1 MTLTQPAAGRIIP
14 GTKNQPASIMKKTL
28 AFLLTAAFTL
38 AILPL
43 AASAQTSPVQP
54 FGQPTVLTKEQAQAQ
69 TKTQMAN
76 AQVQYI
82 GILERGFDQ
91 ISNFVTANSYH
102 LTQADVTAGFGE
114 AFSAQVFQE
123 GTLMLSTIIKANKIL
138 GRTDRWLAQD
148 WVVAWIAAYKL
159 DPATGDPLPA
169 Q

>member
-1 MTLTQPAAGRIIP
+1 
-14 GTKNQPASIMKKTL
+14 MKKTL
-28 AFLLTAAFTL
+28 ASILTAAVVPV
-38 AILPL
+38 AAHAQVPL
-43 AASAQTSPVQP
+43 SPY
-54 FGQPTVLTKEQAQAQ
+54 GQPTVLTKEQAQTQ

-91 ISNFVTANSYH
+91 LSNIVTANAYH
-102 LTQADVTAGFGE
+102 LTQADVTAGFGD
-114 AFSAQVFQE
+114 AFNEQVFRE

-138 GRTDRWLAQD
+138 GRTDRWLTQD
-148 WVVAWIAAYKL
+148 WVVAWIAVYKL